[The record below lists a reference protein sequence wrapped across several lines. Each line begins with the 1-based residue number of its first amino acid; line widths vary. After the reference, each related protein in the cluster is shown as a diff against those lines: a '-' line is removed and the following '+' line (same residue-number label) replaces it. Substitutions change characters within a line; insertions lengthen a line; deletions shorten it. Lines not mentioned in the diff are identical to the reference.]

1 MFKIKRLS
9 RSFGHA
15 VSGLRC
21 ALREQNFLIELLAA
35 VVALALA
42 GYCRIGKA
50 DFTVLFLVIIL
61 VLILEIINTIFER
74 VIDILVPRQHPYAKV
89 IKDMMA
95 GAVLLACLGS
105 IVVGWAIFY
114 PHWETIKSIF

>member
-1 MFKIKRLS
+1 M
-9 RSFGHA
+9 
-15 VSGLRC
+15 SGLRC
-21 ALREQNFLIELLAA
+21 ALREQNFQIELAAAAA
-35 VVALALA
+35 VLALA
-42 GYCRIGKA
+42 GYCRISQA

-105 IVVGWAIFY
+105 VVLGWVIFY
-114 PHWETIKSIF
+114 PHWEAIKGIF